1 MSAEMMLRS
10 GVGLTPTKIDKHGPA
25 YSMKDVKAAVVKQI
39 KHEDYFYRSA
49 KMINGD
55 VQKAIELTE
64 TMTKHFSHALS
75 VYLEEA
81 NKIGV
86 ESKRTAGMVK
96 ESAERLAQGLA
107 RIEKSANLDKLE
119 RYTVLLERT
128 AAAMN
133 SLAEL
138 EASGKLDKIA
148 SALK

>member
-1 MSAEMMLRS
+1 MSNVAMLQAELGLR
-10 GVGLTPTKIDKHGPA
+10 PAKIDKHGPA
-25 YSMKDVKAAVVKQI
+25 YTGKDVKAAVVRLI
-39 KHEDYFYRSA
+39 NHEAYFYQGV
-49 KMINGD
+49 KMINND

-64 TMTKHFSHALS
+64 TMTQQFSHALS
-75 VYLEEA
+75 VYLAEA
-81 NKIGV
+81 SKVGM
-86 ESKRTAGMVK
+86 ESKRTAGLVK

-107 RIEKSANLDKLE
+107 RIEKTANLDKLE

-148 SALK
+148 NALK